1 MKRPLVQFLWF
12 LTNTLLILS
21 SLFLLYS
28 TGWEHSTRS
37 YLKGFSDAIMPA
49 NESPE
54 VKIEAILTWME
65 HGPSRRTSPDA
76 AGGMAPLRDPQ
87 ETLNYQELLRVCG
100 TATNAFVNIA
110 NSGGLPSRRLLL
122 LDQHRITNHVV
133 AEVKVD
139 GRWIVVDPAFR
150 VILRGPQGQ
159 LLTRQELSDPAVFHE
174 ATKNLPEYLSLYD
187 YDITAHVR
195 LSRIPVIGR
204 LLRSM
209 LDRVAPSWED
219 SIYWTLLLERES
231 FAALWIALFLVFFL
245 AGVRFFLRW
254 YGEARL
260 GLRRVRLRNQLLRAA
275 RAFLGE
281 SV

>member
-1 MKRPLVQFLWF
+1 MKRPLAQFLWL
-12 LTNTLLILS
+12 LTNALLFLS
-21 SLFLLYS
+21 FLFLLFAM
-28 TGWEHSTRS
+28 GWEYSTRS
-37 YLKGFSDAIMPA
+37 YLKGFSDAIMPV
-49 NESPE
+49 NESSE
-54 VKIEAILTWME
+54 AKIEAILNWME
-65 HGPSRRTSPDA
+65 HGPSRRTSPE
-76 AGGMAPLRDPQ
+76 AGGGPAPLRNPQ

-110 NSGGLPSRRLLL
+110 NTGGLPARRLLL
-122 LDQHRITNHVV
+122 LDEQRVTNHVV

-150 VILRGPQGQ
+150 AILRGPQGQ

-187 YDITAHVR
+187 YDITTHVR

-204 LLRSM
+204 LLRAV

-254 YGEARL
+254 YGESRL

>member
-1 MKRPLVQFLWF
+1 MKRPLVQFLWS

-21 SLFLLYS
+21 FAFLLYS
-28 TGWEHSTRS
+28 IGWEYSTRN

-54 VKIEAILTWME
+54 AKIEAILNWME
-65 HGPSRRTSPDA
+65 HGPSRRTSPE
-76 AGGMAPLRDPQ
+76 AGGLAPLRNPQ
-87 ETLNYQELLRVCG
+87 ETLNYRELLRVCG

-122 LDQHRITNHVV
+122 LDEHRVANHVV

-139 GRWIVVDPAFR
+139 GRWIVVDPVFR
-150 VILRGPQGQ
+150 AILRGPQGQ
-159 LLTRQELSDPAVFHE
+159 LLTRRDLRDPIVFHE
-174 ATKNLPEYLSLYD
+174 ATRNLRDYLPLYD

-204 LLRSM
+204 LLRSV
-209 LDRVAPSWED
+209 LDRVAPGWED

-231 FAALWIALFLVFFL
+231 FAALWLALFLFFFL
-245 AGVRFFLRW
+245 VGVRFFLRW
-254 YGEARL
+254 YGESRL
-260 GLRRVRLRNQLLRAA
+260 GLRRARLRNQLLRAA

-281 SV
+281 ST